1 MTIVALDNTFLTL
14 ILNKNAKP
22 RPDPSTG
29 NPVSYW
35 KDRIDAMI
43 DAHSGNNDRILIPAP
58 CLAETLTIVPNV
70 MKAIDV
76 INASSAMEI
85 AAFDAKCAI
94 ELGLES
100 HAAKKSGD
108 KKSGS
113 TDTWQKV
120 KFDRQIAIIAKTA
133 GASIFYT
140 DDNGQTNFAKSV
152 GLTVKHSWELL
163 LPPKYAQQTLFDPNN
178 PKP

>member
-1 MTIVALDNTFLTL
+1 M
-14 ILNKNAKP
+14 P
-22 RPDPSTG
+22 RPDPKTG
-29 NPVSYW
+29 QPVSHW

-43 DAHSGNNDRILIPAP
+43 DIHSENGDKILIPAP
-58 CLAETLTIVPNV
+58 CLAETLTIVPNILN
-70 MKAIDV
+70 AIDI
-76 INASSAMEI
+76 INASSAMDI

-100 HAAKKSGD
+100 HAARSSGD

-140 DDNGQTNFAKSV
+140 DDKGQTHFAKSV
-152 GLTVKHSWELL
+152 GLTVKHSWELT
-163 LPPKYAQQTLFDPNN
+163 LPAKYAQQKLFDPNN
-178 PKP
+178 LDP